1 MKQYPYD
8 INSLKDF
15 SEIRDK
21 TLNIFRLD
29 RRRKIWN
36 LIADELI
43 KINFTKI
50 LAKEFFTTISL
61 QLFNH
66 FPSSFCYWM

>member
-1 MKQYPYD
+1 MKSYPYD
-8 INSLKDF
+8 INSLEDF
-15 SEIRDK
+15 NQIRDTSLTTFK
-21 TLNIFRLD
+21 LD

-43 KINFTKI
+43 KINFTNM
-50 LAKEFFTTISL
+50 LAKEIFTTISL

-66 FPSSFCYWM
+66 LPSIYAP